1 MIYDLN
7 DILITPRIH
16 STWLSYL
23 PNAVAQLQKKYPD
36 LSSSEVPDEQFR
48 VLPNGNGQIFVSIR
62 NTELKLNAPKSE
74 FQIK

>member
-23 PNAVAQLQKKYPD
+23 PNAVAQLQKKYPE
-36 LSSSEVPDEQFR
+36 L
-48 VLPNGNGQIFVSIR
+48 LIFGS
-62 NTELKLNAPKSE
+62 A
-74 FQIK
+74 